1 MGFNWMEQTPQTRYV
16 KFIAALCLLALTD
29 FAMHLLHRFWH
40 VLILLVITLIAGSV
54 ISQPTA
60 LAVELPALKDL
71 PASLQEPIAPSR
83 SVLDPSTIPSEKVSE
98 FVHACLQV
106 VALIERR
113 EGELQG
119 SETETE
125 SLRVEQEIE
134 SEALAIIQKAG
145 LTRQEYLQLLG
156 LANTDP
162 EFGERIAVQLQE
174 ATS

>member
-1 MGFNWMEQTPQTRYV
+1 MLVSAFTYSAM
-16 KFIAALCLLALTD
+16 LLLLRCAR
-29 FAMHLLHRFWH
+29 HLLQWS
-40 VLILLVITLIAGSV
+40 LVILIICFVVYPSAVLAADAPIPLDSA
-54 ISQPTA
+54 TA
-60 LAVELPALKDL
+60 TQAI
-71 PASLQEPIAPSR
+71 QSR
-83 SVLDPSTIPSEKVSE
+83 SVVDPSSIPSEKVSE

-119 SETETE
+119 AETETE

-134 SEALAIIQKAG
+134 AEALAIIEKGG

>member
-1 MGFNWMEQTPQTRYV
+1 MPLLIDRTR
-16 KFIAALCLLALTD
+16 KLL
-29 FAMHLLHRFWH
+29 LLLLSS
-40 VLILLVITLIAGSV
+40 LIVWLAIGNQVPAF
-54 ISQPTA
+54 
-60 LAVELPALKDL
+60 AVEALV
-71 PASLQEPIAPSR
+71 PNEPPSQTQVAPNR
-83 SVLDPSTIPSEKVSE
+83 SVLDPSSIPSEKVSE

-119 SETETE
+119 AETESE

-134 SEALAIIQKAG
+134 SEALAIIEKAG

>member
-1 MGFNWMEQTPQTRYV
+1 MRLPRCLRHSLLF
-16 KFIAALCLLALTD
+16 LLATLLFW
-29 FAMHLLHRFWH
+29 FATVDHAL
-40 VLILLVITLIAGSV
+40 
-54 ISQPTA
+54 
-60 LAVELPALKDL
+60 LAVELPTLKNF
-71 PASLQEPIAPSR
+71 PSAASDPIVPSR
-83 SVLDPSTIPSEKVSE
+83 PLVDPSSIPSEKVSE

-106 VALIERR
+106 VSLIERR

-119 SETETE
+119 SETESE

-134 SEALAIIQKAG
+134 AEALAIIEKAG

>member
-1 MGFNWMEQTPQTRYV
+1 M
-16 KFIAALCLLALTD
+16 
-29 FAMHLLHRFWH
+29 LLHAHRLWK
-40 VLILLVITLIAGSV
+40 LLSLLLIAVLLWIQLDG
-54 ISQPTA
+54 TA
-60 LAVELPALKDL
+60 MGLTQDL
-71 PASLQEPIAPSR
+71 PGSSNNSETLPEQVVPNR
-83 SVLDPSTIPSEKVSE
+83 YGLDPSNIPSEKLSE

-119 SETETE
+119 AETE
-125 SLRVEQEIE
+125 SESLRIEQEIE
-134 SEALAIIQKAG
+134 AEALAIIEKAG

>member
-1 MGFNWMEQTPQTRYV
+1 MY
-16 KFIAALCLLALTD
+16 LCLRRVRSI
-29 FAMHLLHRFWH
+29 LLIFLSS
-40 VLILLVITLIAGSV
+40 LILWVAAGK
-54 ISQPTA
+54 QPTV
-60 LAVELPALKDL
+60 LAAVSLPSA
-71 PASLQEPIAPSR
+71 PFTNAQEQFVPSR
-83 SVLDPSTIPSEKVSE
+83 SIVDPSSIPSEKVSE

-119 SETETE
+119 SETESE

-134 SEALAIIQKAG
+134 SEALAIIEKAG

>member
-1 MGFNWMEQTPQTRYV
+1 MLLPLRRIHQW
-16 KFIAALCLLALTD
+16 LALVLT
-29 FAMHLLHRFWH
+29 
-40 VLILLVITLIAGSV
+40 LILIWLGINSTSM
-54 ISQPTA
+54 A
-60 LAVELPALKDL
+60 LAEEIPGSSDSFELL
-71 PASLQEPIAPSR
+71 PDQNILNR
-83 SVLDPSTIPSEKVSE
+83 FGVDPSNIPSEKVNQ

-119 SETETE
+119 AETE
-125 SLRVEQEIE
+125 SESLRIQQEIE
-134 SEALAIIQKAG
+134 AEALDIIEAAG

>member
-1 MGFNWMEQTPQTRYV
+1 MPAFTHST
-16 KFIAALCLLALTD
+16 
-29 FAMHLLHRFWH
+29 MHLLLRCARPFLRWSLGILTVWLVVAAPAA
-40 VLILLVITLIAGSV
+40 VLAADALVA
-54 ISQPTA
+54 PP
-60 LAVELPALKDL
+60 PAIPKEQ
-71 PASLQEPIAPSR
+71 AAPSR
-83 SVLDPSTIPSEKVSE
+83 SVDPSSIPSEKVSE

-119 SETETE
+119 AETETE

-134 SEALAIIQKAG
+134 AEALAIIEKGG

>member
-1 MGFNWMEQTPQTRYV
+1 MQRVHRIWQ
-16 KFIAALCLLALTD
+16 ALVLLITT
-29 FAMHLLHRFWH
+29 FWLW
-40 VLILLVITLIAGSV
+40 VAPINLS
-54 ISQPTA
+54 A
-60 LAVELPALKDL
+60 LAQEPVTPAAPALL
-71 PASLQEPIAPSR
+71 PEK
-83 SVLDPSTIPSEKVSE
+83 VLTQRFEFDPNNIPSEKVSQ

-119 SETETE
+119 AETE
-125 SLRVEQEIE
+125 SESLHIEQEIE
-134 SEALAIIQKAG
+134 AEALAIIEQAG

-162 EFGERIAVQLQE
+162 EFGERIATQLQE

>member
-1 MGFNWMEQTPQTRYV
+1 MPFFLHYAQSVFLGFLVSLLLWFTAIEQLP
-16 KFIAALCLLALTD
+16 
-29 FAMHLLHRFWH
+29 
-40 VLILLVITLIAGSV
+40 
-54 ISQPTA
+54 A
-60 LAVELPALKDL
+60 LAVAPTLAATSPTNDPPA
-71 PASLQEPIAPSR
+71 ALQEQVAPSR
-83 SVLDPSTIPSEKVSE
+83 SVADPSSIPSEKVSE

-119 SETETE
+119 SETESE

-134 SEALAIIQKAG
+134 SEALAIIEKAG

-174 ATS
+174 ATT

>member
-1 MGFNWMEQTPQTRYV
+1 M
-16 KFIAALCLLALTD
+16 LLPL
-29 FAMHLLHRFWH
+29 FRCWNLLS
-40 VLILLVITLIAGSV
+40 LLLVSLLLWLSFNGMALGVTLESLGS
-54 ISQPTA
+54 
-60 LAVELPALKDL
+60 
-71 PASLQEPIAPSR
+71 ASNSEPLTEQIVPNR
-83 SVLDPSTIPSEKVSE
+83 YGLDPSNIPSEKVSQ

-119 SETETE
+119 AETE
-125 SLRVEQEIE
+125 SESLRIEQEIE
-134 SEALAIIQKAG
+134 AEALAIIEMAG

>member
-1 MGFNWMEQTPQTRYV
+1 M
-16 KFIAALCLLALTD
+16 ALLLW
-29 FAMHLLHRFWH
+29 LLPP
-40 VLILLVITLIAGSV
+40 LNA
-54 ISQPTA
+54 
-60 LAVELPALKDL
+60 
-71 PASLQEPIAPSR
+71 ASLAQESSSSAMSPTSLPEQVIINR
-83 SVLDPSTIPSEKVSE
+83 FGLDPNNIPSEKVSQ

-119 SETETE
+119 AETE
-125 SLRVEQEIE
+125 SESQRIEQEIE
-134 SEALAIIQKAG
+134 AEALAIIEKAG

-162 EFGERIAVQLQE
+162 EFGERIAIQLQE